1 MSPVLDSSARNVNQ
15 WFNASAFRPIADS
28 DYGTFSPLSRNAIYG
43 PGWNQFDMSFS
54 KVIRITERVRFNLRA
69 DGFNI
74 FNHTQFAT
82 VGTTYFTTA
91 TFGKVTAARDPRSF
105 MVGGR
110 LQF

>member
-1 MSPVLDSSARNVNQ
+1 MLDRSQRNVNQ
-15 WFNASAFRPIADS
+15 WFNAAAYRPIQDS
-28 DYGTFSPLSRNAIYG
+28 DYGTFSPVSRNILSG
-43 PGWNQFDMSFS
+43 PGWNQFDMSFA
-54 KVIRITERVRFNLRA
+54 KIIKIKEKQQLQIRA

-82 VGTTYFTTA
+82 VGTSFFTPA

-105 MVGGR
+105 MVGAR